1 MNESWL
7 QILNANGAQFG
18 EGRVESYSS
27 IQDELAAAIDA
38 TVFCD
43 LSHEGLIAA
52 SGEDAI
58 AFLQGQLSNDV
69 AALTTTTAQW
79 NSWSSPKGRMLA
91 TFLMWRQHENSSD
104 IINGSS
110 NESNNESGNE
120 VIYLQLPRSLHAAI
134 QKRLSLFVLRSKVK
148 LVDASDSLI
157 KIGIADRNVTRLE
170 SRVSAVFGDITRS
183 PMQTIATPLGRL
195 IRLSGNRFEVVTPI
209 ESAAKIWQRCLAIAK
224 PVGAPVWNGFAVRD
238 GIITVLPETQDAFVA
253 QMANFEL
260 IGGVNFKK
268 GCYVGQEIIA
278 RTQYRGIL
286 KKRMVLVH
294 GHVADSGKAGNP
306 VPKPGDPVFAREFGD
321 QVAGQIANVAPTI
334 GGGFEAL
341 AVAQLESI
349 KANSLRL
356 QSLTGAALD
365 IAPLPYS
372 VL

>member
-7 QILNANGAQFG
+7 QTLNANGAQFAG
-18 EGRVESYSS
+18 GRVESYSS
-27 IQDELAAAIDA
+27 IGDELAASIDG

-43 LSHEGLIAA
+43 LSHEGLIVA

-91 TFLMWRQHENSSD
+91 TFLMWRQHDKSSD
-104 IINGSS
+104 DSGNNRSGSS
-110 NESNNESGNE
+110 NEM
-120 VIYLQLPRSLHAAI
+120 VCLQLPRALQAAI
-134 QKRLSLFVLRSKVK
+134 QKRLSMFVLRSKVK

-157 KIGIADRNVTRLE
+157 KIGIADRNETRLE
-170 SRVSAVFGDITRS
+170 ASIGAAFRDITLQ
-183 PMQTIATPLGRL
+183 PMQTIATPLGCL
-195 IRLSGNRFEVVTPI
+195 IRLSANRFEVVTPI
-209 ESAAKIWQRCLAIAK
+209 ENANDIWQKLLALAK
-224 PVGAPVWNGFAVRD
+224 PVGAPVWDGFAVRD
-238 GIITVLPETQDAFVA
+238 GVITVLPETQDAFVA

-294 GHVADSGKAGNP
+294 GQAAVSGKSESSM
-306 VPKPGDPVFAREFGD
+306 PKPGDPVFGPEFGD
-321 QVAGQIANVAPTI
+321 QVAGQIANVAPRI
-334 GGGFEAL
+334 DGGFEAL
-341 AVAQLESI
+341 VVAQLESI

-356 QSLTGAALD
+356 HSVNGEALN
-365 IAPLPYS
+365 ILPLPYS
-372 VL
+372 IL